1 MIRLFRNLQNFKDI
15 FKKKNQKFWGAQ
27 APLGHQV
34 APPLDYKKVCFQNPL
49 ISLPETY
56 GHKITFD
63 V

>member
-1 MIRLFRNLQNFKDI
+1 MIRLFRNLQNCKDI
-15 FKKKNQKFWGAQ
+15 FKKKKSKI
-27 APLGHQV
+27 LGGPHQV

-49 ISLPETY
+49 ISSPETY